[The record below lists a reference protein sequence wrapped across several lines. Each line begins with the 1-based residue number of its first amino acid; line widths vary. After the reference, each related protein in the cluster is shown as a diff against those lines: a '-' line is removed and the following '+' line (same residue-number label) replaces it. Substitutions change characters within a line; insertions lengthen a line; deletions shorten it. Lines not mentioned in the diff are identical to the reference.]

1 MVLLLEQTWM
11 SKLDF
16 GKGGDNDE
24 EERILIELTGSLT
37 SSLHWQVTLSKSGA
51 QLRKLGVVL
60 CESRRLWCKLSWN
73 THVRHG
79 S

>member
-1 MVLLLEQTWM
+1 M

-51 QLRKLGVVL
+51 IEKVGCCAL
-60 CESRRLWCKLSWN
+60 
-73 THVRHG
+73 
-79 S
+79 